1 MEFGLFVEFA
11 CRDGVSQ
18 AQVFN
23 ESFALVDAA
32 EEVGTEAVWLA
43 EYHFDPNRS
52 VLSAPITVASAVA
65 ARTKRIKVGL
75 AVHVLPLRNPVRIAE
90 EVATLDHISGG
101 RLDFGIGRAA
111 FPSVYLGYGMDY
123 SESRGRFEECLEV
136 ILKAWTMD
144 RFSYEGEYYRYDDL
158 CVVPKPLQQPHPPIR
173 IGATSAETF
182 ALVGRLGYPIFIN
195 PSRASSLLD
204 LAPLIREYKQARWD
218 AGFEEEPEIGLRLP
232 VYVAETAEKA
242 YSEPRESTLYQI
254 QRLIDVITA
263 SATQGGIQDDRL
275 AQAERLKTLD
285 YDGVLDNMVVYGTP
299 EAVSDRL
306 VQLREELGINQ
317 VVYEVNF
324 GCRVPLELQIN
335 CVRLL
340 TERVVPQFK

>member
-1 MEFGLFVEFA
+1 MDFGLFVEFP

-32 EEVGTEAVWLA
+32 EELGTETVWLA
-43 EYHFDPNRS
+43 EYHFDPDRS
-52 VLSAPITVASAVA
+52 VLSAPVTVASAVA

-75 AVHVLPLRNPVRIAE
+75 AVHVLPLRNPVRVAE

-101 RLDFGIGRAA
+101 RLEFGIGRSA
-111 FPSVYLGYGMDY
+111 FPNVYLGYGMAY
-123 SESRGRFEECLEV
+123 HESRGRFEECLEV

-144 RFSYEGEYYRYDDL
+144 RFSYEGEYYSYEDL
-158 CVVPKPLQQPHPPIR
+158 CVVPKPLQDPHPPIR

-195 PSRASSLLD
+195 PSRVSSLMD
-204 LAPLIREYKQARWD
+204 LAPLIREYKKSRRD
-218 AGFEEEPEIGLRLP
+218 AGYKEEADIGLRLP

-242 YSEPRESTLYQI
+242 YSEPRESTLYQL
-254 QRLIDVITA
+254 QRLINVITA
-263 SATQGGIQDDRL
+263 SASQGGIQDNRL

-285 YDGVLDNMVVYGTP
+285 YDGVLENMVVYGTP

-306 VQLREELGINQ
+306 AQLREDLGINQ
-317 VVYEVNF
+317 LVYEVNF

-340 TERVVPQFK
+340 TERVAPQFK

>member
-1 MEFGLFVEFA
+1 MDFGLFVEFP

-32 EEVGTEAVWLA
+32 EEVGTETVWLA

-101 RLDFGIGRAA
+101 RLEFGIGRSA

-123 SESRGRFEECLEV
+123 NESRDRFQECLDV

-144 RFSYEGEYYRYDDL
+144 RFSYEGEYYSYEDL

-195 PSRASSLLD
+195 PSRVSSIME
-204 LAPLIREYKQARWD
+204 LAPLIREYKQSRWD
-218 AGFEEEPEIGLRLP
+218 SGYKDEAEIGLRLP

-254 QRLIDVITA
+254 QRLINVITA

-275 AQAERLKTLD
+275 AQAERLKALD
-285 YDGVLDNMVVYGTP
+285 YDGVLDNMVVFGTP
-299 EAVSDRL
+299 EAVSDKL
-306 VQLREELGINQ
+306 AQLRDDLGINQ
-317 VVYEVNF
+317 IVYEVNF

-335 CVRLL
+335 CVRLM
-340 TERVVPQFK
+340 TERVVPQFN